1 MDVEPVLP
9 GENEIGAAKRLLE
22 RVLKK
27 YPKAFDILTGDS
39 LYANPDILKLLRS
52 YNKHLLAVL
61 KENHPDLLKDAN
73 AISALEKPVS
83 SKEGNTELE
92 RCDIEGF
99 NTWTRADINMRV
111 VRSRER
117 KTKKDEIITSDWF
130 WVTTIEKMQ
139 APTELICKFGH
150 RRWDI
155 ENQGFN

>member
-1 MDVEPVLP
+1 MREADMQMRTGRKTPIYGSGAKPE
-9 GENEIGAAKRLLE
+9 GEDN
-22 RVLKK
+22 
-27 YPKAFDILTGDS
+27 
-39 LYANPDILKLLRS
+39 
-52 YNKHLLAVL
+52 
-61 KENHPDLLKDAN
+61 DAN

-139 APTELICKFGH
+139 APTELICKFGR